1 VAEAAWDEM
10 GAGKATTEVAPFW
23 RVIDPKSPLA
33 KKLRAGPQ
41 WLEQQR
47 LAEQA

>member
-1 VAEAAWDEM
+1 
-10 GAGKATTEVAPFW
+10 
-23 RVIDPKSPLA
+23 VIDPKSPLA

-47 LAEQA
+47 LAEQTQLVG